1 MAEVPKFETEE
12 AMAES
17 KEDVISILILTLR
30 WEEETYGLAAVAR
43 SMINDL
49 WLTDPEAQK
58 IRITCAILEEDG
70 HISSDR
76 LQDARRHNVE
86 LRGFKRP
93 RFNKKE
99 PMAEWLDDLSSTYF
113 GHIVKEKDFD
123 FIIGYVPYV
132 VNGAFYLQ
140 DFCHERGQYPKVILP
155 VHFLPKTSNA
165 DVDRESLINWFTA
178 ADLVLSV
185 GHGVE
190 AVIGSF
196 IREAKRNNPSLTHH
210 VYIPCYPLELLKVE
224 RPPAE
229 LTGSQTITLVTGDKR
244 DLNAT
249 CLNFEL
255 AMGAAVRA
263 TDNILGKEGMDYERQ
278 LRMQFMILTSN
289 MDDRQFWQGTFENIR
304 QAQPVTYKGISFHCR
319 AVKHA
324 KCLTTAM
331 EDTSVL
337 LLPLKQDSAL
347 FGTEALCAAAAGVP
361 ILVSCHSG
369 MASLLQAMGETKS
382 VLRDYGGLDADLPLW
397 NVRIIEKLS
406 KPEAAHQEAIAI
418 RTKLLHD
425 TSMAASHLQFIGT
438 ITGKPTFTTFT
449 VIKWMFH

>member
-1 MAEVPKFETEE
+1 
-12 AMAES
+12 MAES
-17 KEDVISILILTLR
+17 KEDVISILILILR
-30 WEEETYGLAAVAR
+30 WEEETYGIAAVAR

-99 PMAEWLDDLSSTYF
+99 PKVEWLDDLSSIYF
-113 GHIVKEKDFD
+113 RHLVVEKDFD
-123 FIIGYVPYV
+123 FIIGYVPYI
-132 VNGAFYLQ
+132 VNGVFNLQ
-140 DFCHERGQYPKVILP
+140 DICHERGQNPKIILP
-155 VHFLPKTSNA
+155 VHFLPKTSNG
-165 DVDRESLINWFTA
+165 DVDSESLINWFTA

-190 AVIGSF
+190 AVMGSF

-210 VYIPCYPLELLKVE
+210 VYIPCYPLELLKAE

-249 CLNFEL
+249 CLKFEL

-263 TDNILGKEGMDYERQ
+263 TDNTLGKEGFDYERQ
-278 LRMQFMILTSN
+278 IRMQFMILTSN
-289 MDDRQFWQGTFENIR
+289 IDDKEFWRGTFENIR
-304 QAQPVTYKGISFHCR
+304 QAQPVTYKSISFHCR
-319 AVKHA
+319 GVKDA

-331 EDTSVL
+331 EDTNVL

-369 MASLLQAMGETKS
+369 MGFL
-382 VLRDYGGLDADLPLW
+382 
-397 NVRIIEKLS
+397 I
-406 KPEAAHQEAIAI
+406 
-418 RTKLLHD
+418 
-425 TSMAASHLQFIGT
+425 TSSR
-438 ITGKPTFTTFT
+438 
-449 VIKWMFH
+449 